1 VSALTAESKDIQWP
15 AGATDKVRLTPTV
28 AALLDSARRA
38 DQTKSDQLQASAVQV
53 ALIEPILRLD
63 LWTVYRRVGVLLGVD
78 GSAGKAGASE
88 AGDFPSGKPL
98 PVREGPP
105 RKPLA
110 SASAKS
116 LPKHHQGAR

>member
-1 VSALTAESKDIQWP
+1 MSSGLTAETRTVQWP
-15 AGATDKVRLTPTV
+15 LGAEDKVRLTPTV
-28 AALLDSARRA
+28 AALLDGARRA
-38 DQTKSDQLQASAVQV
+38 DQTKSDQLQASAIQV

-78 GSAGKAGASE
+78 HPAGKPGAD
-88 AGDFPSGKPL
+88 DFPNGKPL

-110 SASAKS
+110 SATAKV
-116 LPKHHQGAR
+116 AR